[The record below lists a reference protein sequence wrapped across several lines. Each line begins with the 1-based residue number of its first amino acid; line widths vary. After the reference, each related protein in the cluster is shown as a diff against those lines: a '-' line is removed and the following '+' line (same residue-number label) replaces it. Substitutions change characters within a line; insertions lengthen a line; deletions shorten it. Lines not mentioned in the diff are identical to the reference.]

1 MYCHG
6 RLGNTSMRRSVSLKD
21 RAVLVP
27 FLSPG
32 KLLSRV
38 PCGEEMV
45 FLLEIKSYLQ
55 AGVFRCAIWNSGM

>member
-1 MYCHG
+1 
-6 RLGNTSMRRSVSLKD
+6 MRRSVSLKD

-32 KLLSRV
+32 KLPSRV